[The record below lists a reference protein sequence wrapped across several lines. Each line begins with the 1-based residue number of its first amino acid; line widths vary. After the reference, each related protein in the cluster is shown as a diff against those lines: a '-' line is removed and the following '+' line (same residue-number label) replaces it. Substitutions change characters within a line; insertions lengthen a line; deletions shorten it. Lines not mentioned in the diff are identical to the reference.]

1 MGVTANY
8 SFPYPELSDAPNG
21 PVQIGALATAV
32 DTALDTVDDSVDT
45 LDGRVDVVEA
55 DMLTGVV
62 ARHRR
67 TSSSGATTA
76 TTAATADT
84 LIQLDS
90 VSLLV
95 GRLYSVRCPNIG
107 MFTGLAAVGQI
118 QITYTSNGSPPL
130 VTSTQLAETQV
141 ETPAGGVVVHVGL
154 ESFLSVPASA
164 TYRFLVSYWGNG
176 EAVAVFGSA
185 AWPLE
190 LMVEDLGTDPGST
203 GIDV

>member
-21 PVQIGALATAV
+21 PAQFQALASAV
-32 DTALDTVDDSVDT
+32 DTALDTVDDSTDALDARLDT
-45 LDGRVDVVEA
+45 VEA

-67 TSSSGATTA
+67 VSSSGATTA
-76 TTAATADT
+76 NTAATADT

-107 MFTGLAAVGQI
+107 MFTGLEAVGQI
-118 QITYTSNGSPPL
+118 QITYTSDGSPPL

-141 ETPAGGVVVHVGL
+141 MTPAGGIVVSAQL

-176 EAVAVFGSA
+176 EAVAVFGSG

-190 LMVEDLGTDPGST
+190 LIVEDLGTDPGST
-203 GIDV
+203 GSDV